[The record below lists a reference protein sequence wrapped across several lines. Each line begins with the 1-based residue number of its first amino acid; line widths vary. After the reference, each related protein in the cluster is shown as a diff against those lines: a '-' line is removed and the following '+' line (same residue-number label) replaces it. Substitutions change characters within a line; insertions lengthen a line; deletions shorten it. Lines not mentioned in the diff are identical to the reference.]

1 MNNNKPQFSHKLNR
15 IEVAVWK
22 NENENSIW
30 HNITFQKSYRDGDG
44 AMQTTTSL
52 KMEDLPALSFLASKA
67 YDYLA
72 SLEQ

>member
-1 MNNNKPQFSHKLNR
+1 
-15 IEVAVWK
+15 
-22 NENENSIW
+22 
-30 HNITFQKSYRDGDG
+30 
-44 AMQTTTSL
+44 MQTTTSL